1 MQRLRFILRRIDGKG
16 YKVYKQ
22 IEGRYKFPNYR
33 LFVDHVQA
41 DPFAPP
47 SSVRARVDQDTAGFP
62 RELFKNK
69 PRKVA
74 LEDYLTRR
82 FHQLA
87 VRYSSRMGS
96 GKSGKI
102 EIVKPGQQ
110 VLERSAMEVN
120 EKYVEARFY
129 VGLPAAGRRVLGSKA
144 QEMFFERLPAV
155 VEGALI
161 YGNLN
166 PDSIREHVET
176 VEDARYIRDH
186 LREKGLV
193 AFVANGSMLPRRSG
207 VDDRPLE
214 KGVQFRSPPS
224 LEVSFECPNR
234 TLRGMGIPEGVTLI
248 VGGGYHGKSTLLN
261 AIAMGIYDHVPGDGR
276 EFVVTVGDAVKIRA
290 EDGRYVEGVDISSFI
305 SNLPNGRDASHF
317 STENA
322 SGSTSQAANIVEA
335 LEMGSRLL
343 LIDEDT
349 SATNLMIRD
358 GRMQK
363 LVAKE
368 KEPITPLI
376 DMIRPLKKL
385 GVSIILVMGGL
396 GDYFDVGDTVIMMD
410 SYRPKDVTAS
420 AKEIARRYGARR
432 KPEEPR
438 EIKIGSRV
446 PDPRSIS
453 ARVGDKVR
461 IKARGLYAISF
472 GKETIDL
479 SKIEQLVEPAQVK
492 CIGELIH
499 RLSNSPPGK
508 TLRELLEELEEDI
521 ERRGLASMLPLRGDY
536 AKPRKFEVA
545 AALNRL
551 RSLRI
556 LASEVPENR

>member
-1 MQRLRFILRRIDGKG
+1 LRFILRRIDGKG

-305 SNLPNGRDASHF
+305 SNLPNGRDTSHF

>member
-1 MQRLRFILRRIDGKG
+1 MRFILRRIDGKG

-305 SNLPNGRDASHF
+305 SNLPNGRDTSHF

>member
-305 SNLPNGRDASHF
+305 SNLPNGRDTSHF